1 MASAAATRF
10 SALIASMCLV
20 LAACGV
26 DSNDSAP
33 AGPIGA
39 ETGLQSAPAAEVEV
53 APERYFG
60 RFGDAS
66 NPEEMRGQYFVTA
79 AHPPPMAD
87 NFPDIPLGYIMVSAV
102 WADVAPYYMKPVSA
116 TRFEQQ
122 FLSSFDT
129 EGAVVEFDLDADGRA
144 VSLRFLNAPNDQFG
158 SRARLGDVPEEY
170 R

>member
-1 MASAAATRF
+1 MAAA
-10 SALIASMCLV
+10 LCLAV
-20 LAACGV
+20 AACGAGEG
-26 DSNDSAP
+26 DDPAAP

-39 ETGLQSAPAAEVEV
+39 ETGLESAPAAQTEV

-60 RFGDAS
+60 RFGDAA

-87 NFPDIPLGYIMVSAV
+87 HFPDIPLGYIMISAA

-116 TRFEQQ
+116 TAFEQQ
-122 FLSSFDT
+122 FLSSFDP
-129 EGAVVEFDLDADGRA
+129 EAARVEFELDADGRA
-144 VSLRFLNAPNDQFG
+144 VALRFLNAPNDQFG